1 MGKRRVTWRRA
12 LGALVAVV
20 RQRSLWWLA
29 AAAVFAA
36 FPLVVTNPEWT
47 TIGVFTL
54 IFMACTTSWNMFSGY
69 SGYIALGSG
78 VWYGIGAYT
87 MTLCAIHWH
96 LAPGAGMFWLVPLG
110 GLFAMIAA
118 VPIGWVVLRVRRHT
132 FVVITIAVF
141 FIAQLS
147 AINAGF
153 TGGTAGLFMPYIPW
167 GASYYNVPFYYVA
180 LAIVIFITVLSAAVR
195 RSRFGLQLLAIR
207 DDEDR
212 ALGLGVRVWA
222 VKLTGFS
229 MSAFTIG
236 MCGAL
241 YAMFQGQIYPQF
253 VFDPL
258 FDISIALMAFFG
270 GLGTLVGP
278 LLGALVLESLQQYLT
293 VSYSNGSLYLILF
306 GSLFLIVILFMPQ
319 GVVVAIRDRLSK
331 RAERERD
338 AVASNDAALAGGG

>member
-1 MGKRRVTWRRA
+1 MKQRRNLWWLV
-12 LGALVAVV
+12 ALVAFG
-20 RQRSLWWLA
+20 A
-29 AAAVFAA
+29 Y
-36 FPLVVTNPEWT
+36 PLVVTNPTWT
-47 TIGVFTL
+47 TIAVFTL
-54 IFMACTTSWNMFSGY
+54 IFMACSTSWNMFSGY

-87 MTLCAIHWH
+87 MTLCTIHWH
-96 LAPGAGMFWLVPLG
+96 LAPGAALFWLVPLG
-110 GLFAMIAA
+110 GLLAMVAA
-118 VPIGWVVLRVRRHT
+118 VPVGWVVLRVRRHT

-141 FIAQLS
+141 FVAQLS

-153 TGGTAGLFMPYIPW
+153 TGGTGGQFLPFIPW

-180 LAIVIFITVLSAAVR
+180 LGIVIFITALSALVR

-212 ALGLGVRVWA
+212 ALGLGVKVGA
-222 VKLTGFS
+222 VKLTGFA

-241 YAMFQGQIYPQF
+241 YAMFIGQIYPQF

-258 FDISIALMAFFG
+258 FDISIALMAFLG
-270 GLGTLVGP
+270 GLGTLTGP
-278 LLGALVLESLQQYLT
+278 LLGALVLETLQQYLT
-293 VSYSNGSLYLILF
+293 VSFSNGSLYLILF

-319 GVVVAIRDRLSK
+319 GIVVAIRDRLSN
-331 RAERERD
+331 RAERERA
-338 AVASNDAALAGGG
+338 AVAANEAALVGGR

>member
-1 MGKRRVTWRRA
+1 VKKKR
-12 LGALVAVV
+12 
-20 RQRSLWWLA
+20 QLWWLA
-29 AAAVFAA
+29 ALAAFAA
-36 FPLVVTNPEWT
+36 YPLIVTNPAWT

-54 IFMACTTSWNMFSGY
+54 IFMASTTSWNMFSGY

-87 MTLCAIHWH
+87 MTLCSIHWH
-96 LAPGAGMFWLVPLG
+96 MAPGAELFWLVPLG
-110 GLFAMIAA
+110 GLLAMIAA
-118 VPIGWVVLRVRRHT
+118 VPVGWVVLRVRRHT

-141 FIAQLS
+141 FVAQLS

-153 TGGTAGLFMPYIPW
+153 TGGTSGLFMAYIPW

-180 LAIVIFITVLSAAVR
+180 LGIVMFVTALSAIVR

-212 ALGLGVRVWA
+212 ALGLGVKVWA

-229 MSAFTIG
+229 LSAFTVG

-241 YAMFQGQIYPQF
+241 YAMFLGQIYPQF

-293 VSYSNGSLYLILF
+293 VTYSNGSLYLILF

-319 GVVVAIRDRLSK
+319 GIVVAIRDRVTN
-331 RAERERD
+331 RAERERA
-338 AVASNDAALAGGG
+338 AVATNEAALVGGS

>member
-1 MGKRRVTWRRA
+1 MKKRN
-12 LGALVAVV
+12 
-20 RQRSLWWLA
+20 LWWLPA
-29 AAAVFAA
+29 LAVFAV
-36 FPLVVTNPEWT
+36 FPLIVTNPTWT
-47 TIGVFTL
+47 TIAVFTL

-87 MTLCAIHWH
+87 MALCSIHWH
-96 LAPGAGMFWLVPLG
+96 MAPGAALFWLVPLG
-110 GLFAMIAA
+110 GVLAMIAA
-118 VPIGWVVLRVRRHT
+118 VPVGWVVLRVRRHT

-141 FIAQLS
+141 FVAQLS

-153 TGGTAGLFMPYIPW
+153 TGGTGGLFLAFIPW

-180 LAIVIFITVLSAAVR
+180 LAIVIFITALSAAVR

-212 ALGLGVRVWA
+212 ALGLGVKVWA
-222 VKLTGFS
+222 VKLTGFA
-229 MSAFTIG
+229 MSAFTVG

-241 YAMFQGQIYPQF
+241 YAMFIGQIYPQF

-258 FDISIALMAFFG
+258 FDISIALMAFLG

-293 VSYSNGSLYLILF
+293 VSFSNGSLYLILF

-319 GVVVAIRDRLSK
+319 GVVVAIRDRMTNK
-331 RAERERD
+331 AERERA
-338 AVASNDAALAGGG
+338 AVASNEAALTGGG